1 MRAAGVQT
9 PSISIAIIHQP
20 WDEDFQEMHHCL
32 PAVVNKPPSS
42 TLCLLKIYFLT
53 FSTSQDC
60 TVHSLCLLNVSIK
73 CFA

>member
-42 TLCLLKIYFLT
+42 TLCLLKIYF
-53 FSTSQDC
+53 S
-60 TVHSLCLLNVSIK
+60 
-73 CFA
+73 